1 MSGAAWSPRL
11 IAGAAALVMAALP
24 AKEGVRYVAY
34 SDPVG
39 VPTLCMGH
47 TKGVKLGMTATHE
60 QCLAWAGQDVMAA
73 LNDVRRCHPELAF
86 TPEQLAA
93 FTDGVFNLGP
103 KLVCD
108 TKNSTMARLL
118 KAGDIEAA
126 CREFPKWNKG
136 RVLGVLVALPGLTK
150 RRAHNMAQCLEG
162 SA

>member
-1 MSGAAWSPRL
+1 MAA
-11 IAGAAALVMAALP
+11 AAALVMASLP

-34 SDPVG
+34 SDPIG
-39 VPTLCMGH
+39 LPTLCMGH

-60 QCLAWAGQDVMAA
+60 QCLAWAGQDVMQA
-73 LNDVRRCHPELAF
+73 LNEVRRCHPELAF

-108 TKNSTMARLL
+108 TKYSTMARLL